1 MSQQIK
7 AIKGM
12 KDLLPESID
21 IWHGVEQAIRELTE
35 AYGYSEIRLPI
46 VERTELFKRS
56 IGEYTDIVEK
66 EMYTFVDNDG
76 DQLTLRP
83 EATASCMRA
92 GIEHG
97 LFYKKPARLW
107 YLGPMFRHERPQ
119 KERYRQFYQ
128 FGIEAVGWP
137 GPDIDAE
144 ILLFGE
150 RLWKKLGI
158 TDVTLEINS
167 LGSAASRQQ
176 FKTDL
181 VDYLQQHQSGLDADS
196 QRRLTGN
203 PLRILDSKNE
213 QTQKI
218 LDDAPNLLDY
228 LDDAAKQHFDGLR
241 VYLDENRVDYC
252 VNSRLVRGLD
262 YYSSIVFEWV
272 TDKLGAQNAVCAGG
286 RYDGLIEQLG
296 GQSTPSAGFA
306 MGMERI
312 IALAAQNKELN
323 WKNEPDVYLVLLGEV
338 ALQAG
343 MGLAEELR
351 DHDVNTIMHCGGG
364 SMKSQMK
371 RADKSMAKFALLLGD
386 NELSRGIVTVKSL
399 RDDGQQEMVAKE
411 QVVDY
416 IKTRVDA

>member
-12 KDLLPESID
+12 KDLLPD
-21 IWHGVEQAIRELTE
+21 ATNIWQGVEQLIRELTE
-35 AYGYSEIRLPI
+35 TYGYEEIRLPI

-66 EMYTFVDNDG
+66 EMYTFHDNDG
-76 DQLTLRP
+76 EQLTLRP

-107 YLGPMFRHERPQ
+107 YFGPMFRHERPQ

-158 TDVTLEINS
+158 VDVTLEINS
-167 LGSAASRQQ
+167 LGTMAQRQKYLSALA
-176 FKTDL
+176 
-181 VDYLQQHQSGLDADS
+181 VYLSKYKSDLDADS

-203 PLRILDSKNE
+203 TLRILDSKNE

-218 LDDAPNLLDY
+218 LDGAPNLLNY
-228 LDDAAKQHFDGLR
+228 LDDTAKQHFDGLCE
-241 VYLDENRVDYC
+241 YLDENKVNYRV
-252 VNSRLVRGLD
+252 NPRLVRGLD
-262 YYSSIVFEWV
+262 YYSSTVFEWV
-272 TDKLGAQNAVCAGG
+272 TDKLGAQNAICAGG

-296 GQSTPSAGFA
+296 GQATPSAGFA
-306 MGMERI
+306 MGMERV
-312 IALAAQNKELN
+312 IALVAQNKELN
-323 WKNEPDVYLVLLGEV
+323 WKNEPDVYLVLLGEA

-343 MGLAEELR
+343 MGLAEKLR
-351 DHDVNTIMHCGGG
+351 NHDINTIIHCGGG

-371 RADKSMAKFALLLGD
+371 RADKSMARFALLLGD
-386 NELSRGIVTVKSL
+386 DELSRGIVTVKSL
-399 RDDGQQEMVAKE
+399 RDDEQQEMVATE

-416 IKTRVDA
+416 LKPRANT

>member
-1 MSQQIK
+1 MSEQIK

-12 KDLLPESID
+12 KDLLPDAID
-21 IWHGVEQAIRELTE
+21 VWHGVEQVIRELTE
-35 AYGYSEIRLPI
+35 AYGYAEIRLPI

-66 EMYTFVDNDG
+66 EMYTFTDNDG

-128 FGIEAVGWP
+128 FGIEAIGWP

-144 ILLFGE
+144 VLLFGE
-150 RLWKKLGI
+150 RLWRKLGV

-167 LGSAASRQQ
+167 LGSAASRHQ
-176 FKTDL
+176 FKNDL
-181 VDYLQQHQSGLDADS
+181 VSYLQLHETDLDADS
-196 QRRLTGN
+196 QRRVNGN

-213 QTQKI
+213 QTQEI
-218 LDDAPNLLDY
+218 LDGAPNLLDY
-228 LDDAAKQHFDGLR
+228 LDSEARQHFDGLCG
-241 VYLDENRVDYC
+241 YLDENKVNYRV
-252 VNSRLVRGLD
+252 NPRLVRGLD
-262 YYSSIVFEWV
+262 YYSSTVFEWV

-306 MGMERI
+306 MGMERV
-312 IALAAQNKELN
+312 IALAAQNDALS
-323 WKNEPDVYLVLLGEV
+323 WQRSPDVYLVLMGD
-338 ALQAG
+338 AARQAG
-343 MGLAEELR
+343 LGWAEKLR
-351 DHDVNTIMHCGGG
+351 DRNIKTIVHCGEG

-371 RADKSMAKFALLLGD
+371 RADKCGAQFALILGD
-386 NELSRGIVTVKSL
+386 DEIAQGTATIKSL
-399 RDDGQQEMVAKE
+399 RNDTEQQQLAME

-416 IKTRVDA
+416 LKPRADT